1 MEKSVCYLYGGNIS
15 GEVHWQYILSNDD
28 DDMGEVAI
36 AVLMTYQIYSS
47 ERHQSTKSP
56 SFDFLEP
63 LKYKYCLDRFTKK
76 SIDHLI

>member
-1 MEKSVCYLYGGNIS
+1 
-15 GEVHWQYILSNDD
+15 
-28 DDMGEVAI
+28 MGEVAI

-63 LKYKYCLDRFTKK
+63 LKYKYRYCLDRFTKK
-76 SIDHLI
+76 SIDQCDLILPVVGEVKVKNSGNFA